1 MFAAVGA
8 WWPRQRSVGAASPP
22 GPRTRERRLAIE
34 HRDLVLWRASRRP
47 PEPRCVAAR
56 EAVQCPILDNG
67 RDPAEHRPGSS
78 ARAPAIGHDVDPLH
92 ASSLPL
98 CSDPGETSSTIEA
111 IAIDGSLLEEPHRC
125 LTYRGRRGPI
135 VLGPCTYHGTQ
146 QHVLATVDDDS
157 IVLSLQ
163 DLALTVS
170 RSFRP
175 PSCSL
180 RTRFS
185 STR

>member
-56 EAVQCPILDNG
+56 EAVQRPILDNG

-135 VLGPCTYHGTQ
+135 VLGPCTYP
-146 QHVLATVDDDS
+146 D
-157 IVLSLQ
+157 
-163 DLALTVS
+163 VS
-170 RSFRP
+170 G
-175 PSCSL
+175 L
-180 RTRFS
+180 
-185 STR
+185 STRLTENNTVTLSSGVEPSETLTAACSPFKVVPAMSR